1 MELEKGVA
9 STEILASTEGANK
22 PFKADVLKTNKKRW
36 LSIGGVIIAVV
47 IALII
52 AIVVMNSDQNTSEG
66 AALENETSEGKHKK
80 NLNRMKYTSL
90 TGFLDCLVA
99 KQSLETTF
107 VTVSKTL
114 IMSKVPTCSN

>member
-9 STEILASTEGANK
+9 STEILASNEGANK

-52 AIVVMNSDQNTSEG
+52 AIVVMNSGQNTSEE
-66 AALENETSEGKHKK
+66 AARGNETSEGKHTK
-80 NLNRMKYTSL
+80 NLNRLKKLNTSL
-90 TGFLDCLVA
+90 TRFLA
-99 KQSLETTF
+99 
-107 VTVSKTL
+107 
-114 IMSKVPTCSN
+114 CSVGRLSSSNHPSNLSS

>member
-52 AIVVMNSDQNTSEG
+52 AIVVMNSDQDTSEG
-66 AALENETSEGKHKK
+66 AAHGNETSEGKHTK
-80 NLNRMKYTSL
+80 NLNRLKKLNTSL

-107 VTVSKTL
+107 VTVSKTFTNL
-114 IMSKVPTCSN
+114 